1 MITIQKGNM
10 TREVSRSAFK
20 SIYSLNGWVEVEV
33 ESSQDTSQEPAVA
46 PGESSDPSGS
56 DNLPEDKNAPEELLG
71 SKLSNMSNKELRQ
84 YASLL
89 GIDTQNKNSDQLRKM
104 ILGVEGGK

>member
-20 SIYSLNGWVEVEV
+20 SIYSLTGWVEVEA
-33 ESSQDTSQEPAVA
+33 EFSRDTSQEPDVA
-46 PGESSDPSGS
+46 PGRSSNPSDS
-56 DNLPEDKNAPEELLG
+56 DNIPEDENASEELLG
-71 SKLSNMSNKELRQ
+71 SKISNMSNKELRQ

-89 GIDTQNKNSDQLRKM
+89 GIDTQNKGPEQLRKM
-104 ILGVEGGK
+104 ILEVEGGK

>member
-20 SIYSLNGWVEVEV
+20 SIYSLTGWVEVEA
-33 ESSQDTSQEPAVA
+33 ESPQDTFQEPAVA
-46 PGESSDPSGS
+46 PGESSNPSDS
-56 DNLPEDKNAPEELLG
+56 DNTPEDENAPGELLG
-71 SKLSNMSNKELRQ
+71 SKISTMSNKELRQ

-89 GIDTQNKNSDQLRKM
+89 GIDTQNKSSEQLRKM
-104 ILGVEGGK
+104 ILEVEGGK

>member
-20 SIYSLNGWVEVEV
+20 SIYSLNGWVEVKIEP
-33 ESSQDTSQEPAVA
+33 SKDASQEPAVA
-46 PGESSDPSGS
+46 PERSSDSSDS
-56 DNLPEDKNAPEELLG
+56 DNTPEDENASEELLG
-71 SKLSNMSNKELRQ
+71 SKISNMSNKELKQ

-89 GIDTQNKNSDQLRKM
+89 GIDTQNKSPEQLRKM
-104 ILGVEGGK
+104 ILEVEGGK

>member
-20 SIYSLNGWVEVEV
+20 SIYSLTGWVEVEV
-33 ESSQDTSQEPAVA
+33 ESPQDTSQEPAVA
-46 PGESSDPSGS
+46 PGGSSDPSDS
-56 DNLPEDKNAPEELLG
+56 DNTPKDENASEELLG
-71 SKLSNMSNKELRQ
+71 SKISNMSNKELKQ

-89 GIDTQNKNSDQLRKM
+89 GIDTQNKSPEQLRKM
-104 ILGVEGGK
+104 ILEVEGGK

>member
-20 SIYSLNGWVEVEV
+20 SIYSLTGWVEVGV
-33 ESSQDTSQEPAVA
+33 ESPQDTSQNPAVA
-46 PGESSDPSGS
+46 PGESSDPPDS
-56 DNLPEDKNAPEELLG
+56 DNTPEDENDSEELLG
-71 SKLSNMSNKELRQ
+71 SKISNMSNKELKQ

-89 GIDTQNKNSDQLRKM
+89 GIDTQNKSPEQIRKK
-104 ILGVEGGK
+104 ILEVEGGK